1 MNYKILT
8 PRITE
13 KPRSNTENKNLEM
26 RMKNK
31 LKITFTTLLIMIS
44 FISCNESKSQANEEM
59 KNIMNDNNPN
69 LETAT
74 FGSGCFWCTE
84 AIFERVNGVIAVVS
98 GYSGGTVEDPSYKEV
113 CDGTTGHAECTQ
125 ITFDSSVISYDEL
138 LEIFWK
144 THDPTT
150 LNKQGNDVGTQYRS
164 VIFYHNDAQKQKAEF
179 YKNKLIE
186 EKIWDKPIV
195 TEITKFDK
203 FYPAEDYHQ
212 EYYDNNPNQGY
223 CSFVITPKVEK
234 FEKIFK
240 DKLKK

>member
-1 MNYKILT
+1 MKFYLN
-8 PRITE
+8 ITY
-13 KPRSNTENKNLEM
+13 
-26 RMKNK
+26 
-31 LKITFTTLLIMIS
+31 TLLLITL
-44 FISCNESKSQANEEM
+44 FLVGCKESKSEINNNNV
-59 KNIMNDNNPN
+59 KTMNAQNTR

-84 AIFERVNGVIAVVS
+84 AIFERVKGVSKVVS
-98 GYSGGTVEDPSYKEV
+98 GYSGGSVDNPTYKEV
-113 CDGTTGHAECTQ
+113 CNGTTGHAECTQ
-125 ITFDSSVISYDEL
+125 ITFDPAVISYDEL

-144 THDPTT
+144 MHDPTT
-150 LNKQGNDVGTQYRS
+150 LNRQGNDVGTQYRS
-164 VIFYHNDAQKQKAEF
+164 VIFYHNDRQKQKAEY
-179 YKNKLIE
+179 YKNKLTK

-195 TEITKFDK
+195 TEITKFEK

-223 CSFVITPKVEK
+223 CAYVITPKVEK

>member
-1 MNYKILT
+1 MIGLKKILSVVYT
-8 PRITE
+8 LIFITV
-13 KPRSNTENKNLEM
+13 
-26 RMKNK
+26 
-31 LKITFTTLLIMIS
+31 FLIG
-44 FISCNESKSQANEEM
+44 CKESKSEIKE
-59 KNIMNDNNPN
+59 KNNKIMSEQSSN

-84 AIFERVNGVIAVVS
+84 AIFERVKGVSSVVS
-98 GYSGGTVEDPSYKEV
+98 GYSGGSVANPTYKEV
-113 CDGTTGHAECTQ
+113 CNGTTGHAECTQ
-125 ITFDSSVISYDEL
+125 ITFDPAVITYDEL

-144 THDPTT
+144 MHDPTT
-150 LNKQGNDVGTQYRS
+150 LNRQGNDVGTQYRS
-164 VIFYHNDAQKQKAEF
+164 VIFYHNDDQKQKAEF
-179 YKNKLIE
+179 YKKKLND

-195 TEITKFDK
+195 TEITKFEK

-223 CSFVITPKVEK
+223 CAYVITPKVEK